1 MTISFEFSVKDESR
15 KQSSVSYEEKFTFAP
30 LPLPN
35 WQKCLNDLEDTIEQ
49 FLNTWVLYH
58 LRHRQINMCNL
69 YLLLLINTIL
79 HNQ

>member
-15 KQSSVSYEEKFTFAP
+15 KQSSVSYEEKFTFALPPPP

-49 FLNTWVLYH
+49 SLNNFGTLPSSSPSDKHV
-58 LRHRQINMCNL
+58 QSVSVIIN
-69 YLLLLINTIL
+69 
-79 HNQ
+79 

>member
-30 LPLPN
+30 LPN

-49 FLNTWVLYH
+49 SLNNFGTLPSSSPSDKHV
-58 LRHRQINMCNL
+58 QSVSVIIN
-69 YLLLLINTIL
+69 
-79 HNQ
+79 

>member
-30 LPLPN
+30 PLPLPN

-49 FLNTWVLYH
+49 SLNNFGTLPSSVTV
-58 LRHRQINMCNL
+58 R
-69 YLLLLINTIL
+69 
-79 HNQ
+79 

>member
-49 FLNTWVLYH
+49 SLNNFGTLPSSSPSDKHV
-58 LRHRQINMCNL
+58 QSVSVIIN
-69 YLLLLINTIL
+69 
-79 HNQ
+79 

>member
-30 LPLPN
+30 PPLPLPN

-49 FLNTWVLYH
+49 SLNNFGTLPSSSPSDKHV
-58 LRHRQINMCNL
+58 QSVSVIIN
-69 YLLLLINTIL
+69 
-79 HNQ
+79 